1 MLRQSA
7 AKDGMTVAV
16 IALAASTAC
25 WRVQRDGWDGEAEKL
40 LALEVLHDDAAFKRT
55 ASRAARIVAEH
66 WQEIAA

>member
-1 MLRQSA
+1 MLPQRA
-7 AKDGMTVAV
+7 AEAGMTVSV
-16 IALAASTAC
+16 ITLAAATSH

>member
-16 IALAASTAC
+16 IALAASTAR
-25 WRVQRDGWDGEAEKL
+25 WRVQRDGWDGEAEKR
-40 LALEVLHDDAAFKRT
+40 LALEVLHDDAAFKHT